1 MRRRARLVRC
11 GRVRDRATE
20 SDLRRLPTTLSRR
33 RGERAMARER
43 ARPRRVPTLQELSY
57 FAWPGLTSLGGFA
70 FPGVGVE
77 SRSVAGLDRCLL
89 LGAERAVPRPSPT
102 ERPLGGP
109 SPCPPPLA
117 PTAAAPALP
126 PPPPPPPPRASA
138 GVPVRASTI
147 SSQAIR
153 LLDGRLNPRSASFG
167 LLRTGRAP

>member
-153 LLDGRLNPRSASFG
+153 TLDGRLNPRSASFG
-167 LLRTGRAP
+167 LLRAGRPP